1 MLKRKSKRVLSIVLA
16 VAMIVGLFPIAA
28 FADGGGETSVAAT
41 SLPTAGEDG
50 VITLTEDVT
59 LTAPFTVAQN
69 EKVIIDLNGKKIDA
83 GTNQISLASGSELI
97 IKDSSNGTGE
107 ILASGQ
113 TKADTGLF
121 LVDNAT
127 LTLNG
132 GKFNAANNNYGVY
145 ASNGGKVIV
154 NDGTFTAGYAP
165 LAGNNT
171 TGDMKFEVN
180 GGTLTAN
187 YGPAIYMPGQ
197 VNLTIT
203 NGTLNGGI
211 SLRMG
216 QVNISGG
223 TINAPTTNIDA
234 VKDYYDYSGN
244 AWLADALY
252 VFNGTYTS
260 ENEKYGNSLDLNI
273 TGGTFN
279 CTNDQG
285 SAIAIYDLGKVA
297 QSSDVSI
304 SGSAVLHS
312 TAEGRSVYQVLS
324 LKDIGVDSPAEG
336 FNNSEYVGKVQS
348 SITGGTF
355 SSDVSTYV
363 PNGYICKQNAENEK
377 WTVSGISSGQ
387 MVVRPESPA
396 EGKVEA
402 TLDGVYSGAST
413 DIKDEVNSGESNEGS
428 NIGAN
433 GVVVNIAKN
442 DAPTTTSA
450 TLNVTQAAADSL
462 ASAPALTVKTDV
474 GDVQLDAQAL
484 DKVAQATDDVAITIE
499 KKDSTDLSAKALY
512 TVEVKSGDENLLPE
526 NAANNGTVT
535 ITVAKPDSVENPQAW
550 YVVGEDSSLVYV
562 EKLAANE
569 TTDNKIAITINHLS
583 SIALTDGNPKN
594 QSVATVTGSN
604 GELVGH
610 YADLQEAIT
619 AAKGNGTVTLVNSVN
634 LTDGVEVEGTVTLD
648 LNGYT
653 ITNDDNWTKDTSVD
667 YLLAVKRSG
676 NLTIN
681 DSSANKTG
689 AIISTNDKIAVAVKL
704 TIKDETGEGDA
715 ATLTVNGGTL
725 KAPFYGISGN
735 GMRHNTKLTIKG
747 GTIEGTKG
755 TGIYQPQDGTVTIN
769 GGTITGL
776 TGIEIRSG
784 KLDVSGGT
792 FISTAKKYEAVKNDS
807 GTTVTGAAIA
817 VSQHTTGKTIT
828 VTVDGGTFEG
838 PKSFVET
845 DVQKV
850 PVGESSATINK
861 GTFDGEVSSA
871 HFTNFVKGGQFSAP
885 VDTDLLNDSLK
896 AQLQSTSNTTAPYS
910 YYTSVQAAVNAAA
923 AGDAITIL
931 VNTNENVTV
940 SKPVTI
946 VAGAGVTQTGTISAG
961 NGYDVTVDENGNI
974 VIVKEPEYNGKYSYE
989 IFTKV
994 GENGTISVDR
1004 YATEGDNV
1012 TITVSPDEAYLLD
1025 ELTVTANGKEVE
1037 VKDNGDGTYTFK
1049 MPSADAKIVVTFAE
1063 DPDWEPAPEMPF
1075 TDVNENDWFYDVVLY
1090 AYDNGLMTGVS
1101 ATEFAPN
1108 QTTTRGM
1115 IVSMLARLEGVTSA
1129 EDAGF
1134 ADVAAND
1141 WYATAVNWAA
1151 SVGVVNGYED
1161 NTFRPNAP
1169 ITREQM
1175 AAILYNY
1182 ADYKGYDVSAR
1193 ADLSDY
1199 ADAADVSSWAEDV
1212 LAWANAEGLINGM
1225 TATTIDPQ
1233 GATTRAQTAAMF
1245 ERFLTAHEA

>member
-28 FADGGGETSVAAT
+28 FANEGTSAPKTIYVDVSATETDGANNTYTTLSAAVSAANDGDTIQLNSNVSLSASVDVDDT
-41 SLPTAGEDG
+41 
-50 VITLTEDVT
+50 VT
-59 LTAPFTVAQN
+59 L
-69 EKVIIDLNGKKIDA
+69 DLNGKKIDA

-107 ILASGQ
+107 ISASGQ
-113 TKADTGLF
+113 AEEGRRLF
-121 LVDNAT
+121 SVDNAT

-132 GKFNAANNNYGVY
+132 GKFNAADNNYGVY

-154 NDGTFTAGYAP
+154 NAGTFTAGYAP

-171 TGDMKFEVN
+171 TGDMNFEVN
-180 GGTLTAN
+180 GGTLNAK

-223 TINAPTTNIDA
+223 TINATTTNIDP
-234 VKDYYDYSGN
+234 VKDYYYYSGN

-252 VFNGTYTS
+252 VFNGTYAS
-260 ENEKYGNSLDLNI
+260 ENEEYDNSLDLNI

-279 CTNDQG
+279 CTNNQG

-304 SGSAVLHS
+304 SGSAALHS
-312 TAEGRSVYQVLS
+312 NAEGRSVYQVLS

-355 SSDVSTYV
+355 SSDVSKYV
-363 PNGYICKQNAENEK
+363 PTGYESAKIEEGKYVVQTASNLEAEA
-377 WTVSGISSGQ
+377 TVSGDSANATVGGNFSGH
-387 MVVRPESPA
+387 EN
-396 EGKVEA
+396 A
-402 TLDGVYSGAST
+402 TEDNVATENGTLTIDAAV
-413 DIKDEVNSGESNEGS
+413 DNSD
-428 NIGAN
+428 
-433 GVVVNIAKN
+433 V
-442 DAPTTTSA
+442 TTS
-450 TLNVTQAAADSL
+450 N
-462 ASAPALTVKTDV
+462 
-474 GDVQLDAQAL
+474 
-484 DKVAQATDDVAITIE
+484 
-499 KKDSTDLSAKALY
+499 
-512 TVEVKSGDENLLPE
+512 
-526 NAANNGTVT
+526 VT
-535 ITVAKPDSVENPQAW
+535 ITPE
-550 YVVGEDSSLVYV
+550 
-562 EKLAANE
+562 
-569 TTDNKIAITINHLS
+569 
-583 SIALTDGNPKN
+583 ALTSVNEADFVQNVAIKTD
-594 QSVATVTGSN
+594 VATVTVDSAAWNAMTTNAGTERVTLSVEKKTVAGSAPLTYTLTATNASGDNVYSASNAAGAITISVPYPNGSN
-604 GELVGH
+604 PKVFYVGSKGLEDMNASLTDGILSWIARHFSDYVVLDDSVIATITTSNGNVSSYTVADAFATAVQNAADGSVVELMKNITLDATGK
-610 YADLQEAIT
+610 ANTQGILTITKDITINGNGKTIT
-619 AAKGNGTVTLVNSVN
+619 AANVKDTPSMINVQSGANVTINDLIINGGTNATFTAGTKHGININQAGTVTLN
-634 LTDGVEVEGTVTLD
+634 DVTIQNNRWYAVMNNGSDLV
-648 LNGYT
+648 LNGLT
-653 ITNDDNWTKDTSVD
+653 T
-667 YLLAVKRSG
+667 SG
-676 NLTIN
+676 NQWGIN
-681 DSSANKTG
+681 VDNKG
-689 AIISTNDKIAVAVKL
+689 
-704 TIKDETGEGDA
+704 GDA
-715 ATLTVNGGTL
+715 NLIVNN
-725 KAPFYGISGN
+725 AGIAEESS
-735 GMRHNTKLTIKG
+735 IVFDKG
-747 GTIEGTKG
+747 GTGKITA
-755 TGIYQPQDGTVTIN
+755 TIN
-769 GGTITGL
+769 GGSFRDVVMGKDANEKPIATIDSL
-776 TGIEIRSG
+776 RIN
-784 KLDVSGGT
+784 GGT
-792 FISTAKKYEAVKNDS
+792 FKTAGIANAIDVEDYLAPGLVYNPY
-807 GTTVTGAAIA
+807 TGQ
-817 VSQHTTGKTIT
+817 V
-828 VTVDGGTFEG
+828 
-838 PKSFVET
+838 
-845 DVQKV
+845 
-850 PVGESSATINK
+850 
-861 GTFDGEVSSA
+861 
-871 HFTNFVKGGQFSAP
+871 
-885 VDTDLLNDSLK
+885 
-896 AQLQSTSNTTAPYS
+896 Y
-910 YYTSVQAAVNAAA
+910 
-923 AGDAITIL
+923 
-931 VNTNENVTV
+931 
-940 SKPVTI
+940 
-946 VAGAGVTQTGTISAG
+946 
-961 NGYDVTVDENGNI
+961 
-974 VIVKEPEYNGKYSYE
+974 KEPEYTGKYSYE

-994 GENGTISVDR
+994 GDNGAIDVDR
-1004 YATEGDNV
+1004 YATEGDDV

-1025 ELTVTANGKEVE
+1025 ELTVTTGGKEVE

-1063 DPDWEPAPEMPF
+1063 DPDWEPEPEEPAMPF
-1075 TDVNENDWFYDVVLY
+1075 TDVNEGDWFYDVVLY

-1161 NTFRPNAP
+1161 DTFRPNAP

-1199 ADAADVSSWAEDV
+1199 ADAASISSWAEDV